1 VELSSADKLSKLE
14 PVGEATFASPNLRV
28 GRDFLARRSWLIKN
42 ASPAN
47 SFADALIVDDNPL
60 DTERLASS
68 FRLIFGRDISV
79 RLAKTVAE
87 MCMCILEKPPE
98 ILLIDDNL
106 DQRTKAE
113 TTFAKAQSLGYF
125 GPIIIISGMLTR
137 QRLIQLGRLGAVD
150 IIHKDDLD
158 STRLREALLKITD
171 KGRTGT

>member
-1 VELSSADKLSKLE
+1 
-14 PVGEATFASPNLRV
+14 
-28 GRDFLARRSWLIKN
+28 
-42 ASPAN
+42 
-47 SFADALIVDDNPL
+47 
-60 DTERLASS
+60 
-68 FRLIFGRDISV
+68 
-79 RLAKTVAE
+79 